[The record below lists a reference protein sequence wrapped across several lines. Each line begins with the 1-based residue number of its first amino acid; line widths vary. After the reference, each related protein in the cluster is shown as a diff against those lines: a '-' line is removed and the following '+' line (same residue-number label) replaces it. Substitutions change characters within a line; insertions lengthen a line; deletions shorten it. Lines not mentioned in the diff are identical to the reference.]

1 MRKNSEIHWKKPISV
16 TIILIVLII
25 SASYGVIRW
34 INHRE
39 EENSFERLYEE
50 AGKTAR
56 YIEEYADSDREKLEL
71 IAGLT
76 AQYDDL
82 YSPSL
87 WNLLDSYDNIG
98 TMSGIELLLPGDIV
112 LTKGG
117 ERIEAKG
124 SMSFE
129 KEAALGAHITNREK
143 DLTDGSYIVRHYV
156 PVCRDG
162 ETVAMMYGIIRLGSL
177 PAKLG
182 ASQFGGK
189 AAIYIIDGET
199 GDFLLD
205 TWHPSEVGNIWALGE
220 RKMAPGYDHEQL
232 KQGLIDG
239 KNGYVVF
246 VSKTAGEYLYF
257 YYEPVGI
264 NEWRLAL
271 SVPESVVFER
281 ANEIRKVLNIIL
293 IFESSAFILYFLWM
307 LWYVR
312 QETSEKQYK
321 LDTINYMYDVEKLLF
336 NAHEKR
342 ENVAAAM
349 GKIAKILSAERVGLW
364 IVGDCRDDVAFLWK
378 SDENAEDQAKDIQK
392 RNIYTLLE
400 YFEKGNRT
408 FEADNAEMLQKK
420 MPENEHDMIYNIAA
434 VPIED
439 LDGRI
444 CAILVSCNM
453 KKKKADASLL
463 ESVKFSFGMF
473 CHNLTAFNTVKE
485 QGEKDALTGMYNR
498 NRYEADL
505 YSIQTQGYKSLA
517 CIYIDVN
524 GLHELNNA
532 KGHSAG
538 DAMLKTVAMQ
548 IKNRF
553 GTGLTYRIGGD
564 EFVIFMSD
572 QSEKEADMMC
582 RQLAKTLEEEGYH
595 ISAGVQWTSDISSI
609 ESLIKMAEKKMYA
622 EKKKYY
628 EQEANDRRNGMRI

>member
-439 LDGRI
+439 LDGSI

-505 YSIQTQGYKSLA
+505 YSIQTQGYESLA

-538 DAMLKTVAMQ
+538 DAMLKTVAMR

-564 EFVIFMSD
+564 EFVIFMPD